1 MLCYRIQR
9 KDGNFRDVLMDEEI
23 RQMIIERRSSPEIKK
38 KAREKGMRTLRESGM
53 ILVEKGLT
61 DLKEVIRVVEA
72 DDGI

>member
-1 MLCYRIQR
+1 
-9 KDGNFRDVLMDEEI
+9 MDEEI

-38 KAREKGMRTLRESGM
+38 KARGKGMRTLRESGM

>member
-23 RQMIIERRSSPEIKK
+23 RQMIIERRSSRKLRRRPGKK
-38 KAREKGMRTLRESGM
+38 VCAPCERM